1 MKKLIYLFT
10 LTVIISGCGPAFHLQ
25 KAISKGAKVSS
36 DTVWA
41 EIKTERTITDT
52 VTRFQTVNKLL
63 AGDTVVVN
71 TTRWRLKERID
82 TITKTRYVQVECKPD
97 TVRVPVTVTTE
108 ISAGY
113 TAWQML
119 GSTLGGILFV
129 GLIAFGTYKMAKLVK
144 GRA

>member
-1 MKKLIYLFT
+1 MKKLIFIILF
-10 LTVIISGCGPAFHLQ
+10 LWGCSPTKLLQ
-25 KAISKGAKVSS
+25 MAIEKGAKVKT
-36 DTVWA
+36 DTVFQNVV
-41 EIKTERTITDT
+41 TERTVTDT

-63 AGDTVVVN
+63 SGDTVVIN
-71 TTRWRLKERID
+71 TVRWRLKERID

-97 TVRVPVTVTTE
+97 TLRIPVAVTTE

-113 TAWQML
+113 TAWQMI